1 MKDPVVSIVMP
12 VWNAVRFLER
22 TLDSVL
28 KQTFDDFEVVCTD
41 DGSTDGSL
49 DILRA
54 YARRDPR
61 IRAIGAQHAGACAA
75 LNRCLD
81 EARGQYVAFLDN
93 DDWLHPKALQT
104 AYGAISAVQTDL
116 LFFDWRA
123 VRDDGTAHTPEF
135 PPVPQDLCPQVIGDP
150 VGWSVEER
158 RGFVTRVLLGA
169 RLHRRETLKD
179 VRFDPDYTYGD
190 VLFYWKLMAKPG
202 IRVAHL
208 PVPLYFYAER
218 TGSIIHSPLTV
229 KKVQDRVSAIREIDG
244 ILLRENPAAR
254 GRVQHGLYP
263 AIAWTAFKDARRA
276 DRLLPVA
283 CRGIEEELAAGR
295 LRWRDFGLRGFNKAF
310 RIYRALAAARRER
323 EKEQA

>member
-12 VWNAVRFLER
+12 VWNAARFLER
-22 TLDSVL
+22 TLDSAL

-61 IRAIGAQHAGACAA
+61 IRAIGARHAGACAT

-104 AYGAISAVQTDL
+104 AYGVISSAQIDL

-123 VRDDGTAHTPEF
+123 VRDDGTVQTPEF
-135 PPVPQDLCPQVIGDP
+135 PPVPQVLRPQIIGDP
-150 VGWSVEER
+150 VGWSVEGR

-169 RLHRRETLKD
+169 RLHRRELLED

-190 VLFYWKLMAKPG
+190 VLFYWKLMARPG

-208 PVPLYFYAER
+208 PVPLYYYAER

-244 ILLRENPAAR
+244 ILLRQNPAAR
-254 GRVQHGLYP
+254 DRVRRRLYP

-276 DRLLPVA
+276 DQLLPVA

-295 LRWRDFGLRGFNKAF
+295 LRWRDFGLRGFNKAL

-323 EKEQA
+323 KEEPV